1 MWQDQMEERHAAQAA
16 EPPSDLMLN
25 LPPTEADKAG
35 LDAWS
40 EGYARGADEA
50 KRDAVGLLKALL
62 ENPWPPYRQETFA
75 AMSTARA
82 YIAAFEAEQ
91 EKGE

>member
-1 MWQDQMEERHAAQAA
+1 MEERHAAQAA

-50 KRDAVGLLKALL
+50 KREAVGIIRAMLKMHRISFEAFGQAIMD
-62 ENPWPPYRQETFA
+62 PDTHRQA
-75 AMSTARA
+75 VA

-91 EKGE
+91 EKE